1 MRHRRRAL
9 QRLPY
14 SLRLGLCALLGAI
27 GLFSAGLEAVHAQ
40 TRIPSVD
47 GNNFGVPSDF
57 AFGDRDLFQVVFFEI
72 PASYSGLL
80 HFAIEDPDAFDGDEG
95 AIDRDD
101 SSGAGTVNTTFSLYG
116 GSGAFSDIA
125 TRAVDFGTAAI
136 TPPAAPYTGTLL
148 AEYVYNDD
156 SLNAV
161 SGGPNLSSSGEWAFF
176 PAVSASQGEL
186 IGNRRYF
193 KVVVKSDQSGN
204 LVKNG
209 FRLDVSVI
217 GSGNPTGLTDARAF
231 AYGWTVNFRDQVG
244 TEWDFYPFVPESETL
259 ADSLTLFSWDM
270 DNGEDTA
277 GPVLRD
283 IAGNIVDNNLT
294 GMVSGQGAN
303 NPGDIASASVTLG
316 TGLGT
321 VADRINGTWR
331 LTITEDADGGQN
343 PNTSEIFAAT
353 TGTNPTRIYAS
364 QYVPAAPDYVIA
376 AATDGTALSDGTETE
391 RITFQLVDAS
401 DDPVPYVRNLFVTV
415 DNGADIRNASSGGS
429 FPTTSLIVTTDAD
442 GVAWIE
448 VSNTNTGLT
457 TVAIETD
464 GSLAGASALDDQ
476 LDNTNPNVNATIN
489 FVTDPDPT
497 ISSAGNTSFA
507 AGSTNVVLPNIVIDD
522 AIGSTINTT
531 NNIIVRIPGTAA
543 LEWVPATGSAV
554 ETGGAGA
561 VNAAMAVGGA
571 GNRDLTITVTANFGG
586 GETVTISNVQIS
598 STGGNEAV
606 QLELIVDGS
615 SVIATDDKVIAA
627 VDTVFIWEGDDDGNW
642 NTAAN
647 WVGDSRP
654 TANDGT
660 ENIFIDTIGGGV
672 DPTNLPGAGISA
684 ADLTIGS
691 TSTLDIAA
699 LNLTV
704 NDVFS
709 NEGTLALDGGQTI
722 TFTNG
727 MDSDSGA
734 VEYRGVG
741 TLPTGLGTAFYDLLI
756 TTNDVIASEVTTA
769 IVVNNDL
776 TITSATT
783 ITNQVTVTDVLTINA
798 GTAAVNLTQA
808 TNAVG
813 RLNVTG
819 AGSID
824 VASADALEIQS
835 LVTTGNATVS
845 VTNNAIT
852 DAATATINIGGDL
865 TLSSGTG
872 AMTLGDTAT
881 DSFDVTGT
889 LRFTS
894 TGTVSGAL
902 NSAVSLGA
910 SSAANLTVSST
921 GAIAQ
926 AGTINVTNN
935 YTVTAGNA
943 VTQTAAVTVGNDF
956 TLTSSGTLT
965 QSATLDVGGTLSI
978 DTGGNNAVTLNNVGN
993 ELNIVAFAGN
1003 AGAIELVDADTSA
1016 NALTVNTLDTAT
1028 PSSLTITGANNVTLG
1043 TAVLTGASELTGAL
1057 SLTSTNGQIVA
1068 PSAITATGVTIT
1080 AADGVSLGGAITVSA
1095 GAGTIVVNADSD
1107 ADTTGTLNL
1116 GAAGAL
1122 DSSAAGALT
1131 VTAAALTAANAA
1143 NDLNA
1148 GTSLLTINST
1158 GAVGLATTTG
1168 GFDFADPARFS
1179 DVVTAGSLTAVAANN
1194 SAITLGDLL
1203 DASAVTGTVTLT
1215 TSGTGTVDV
1224 AGGTTFNELNITAN
1238 ARTTA
1243 NGASITTS
1251 NDNITFGGT
1260 IDAGTA
1266 NTDDLTL
1273 TAGTGTIAIGGDI
1286 GGTTPLGDFS
1296 VASANQ
1302 LTLPAAFT
1310 AATGGAQ
1317 SYVATTIQL
1326 GGATTMSAGGQ
1337 ISFNATTLDGGAN
1350 NLTLQSNDIDFV
1362 GAAGAVQ
1369 NITDL
1374 TLQPQAVGN
1383 GVEIGAAA
1391 DDASGTTL
1399 DITTGDIAGINTS
1412 VDRIVFGYPAG
1423 TSAVRIPSGATPAFG
1438 SDTVFQSG
1446 GVGGSVQVLGTIANT
1461 LANASVTINATAVTV
1476 GGGGISTTGATSDV
1490 DVTGTTSVTLSAAI
1504 TTAGNAVSITGAT
1517 TLATAAIA
1525 IDTTNG
1531 GGTAAGANIDLNSAI
1546 DGTQNLTVTGGTG
1559 GDVTF
1564 GGAIGAGTAI
1574 AALNASGNNVT
1585 LAGIGGG
1592 AAGAASAT
1600 VTAQTRITLAGAT
1613 NYRTSGVQDY
1623 DSGVAATVGT
1633 VVAPTATATFS
1644 ASAIQFGDVYIDAFT
1659 TVNVPV
1665 IFGSNV
1671 TARTFVV
1678 YRGALNITGITVA
1691 TTQDFV
1697 AFGAAYDPHDPAR
1710 TLLLNND
1717 TASDGPDTSSVTNA
1731 LFAYPEAGSLNYYP
1745 AGGGYNT
1752 PNPGEFA
1759 NASTA
1764 AFAANG
1770 LLAATINVSGDFY
1783 ANGIDFDQANATPA
1797 TNRWTLSIPATAN
1810 TQANLIQTAND
1821 RFGTDY
1827 AVFLAANIDFANV
1840 TGGTLTASVQIPG
1853 NNEYAF
1859 GVTDGANNIGNVAV
1873 GRPDITSAH
1882 LVNDRFIRI
1891 DFSEMIENDNGEI
1904 VAAVTEGLIQY
1915 DGGADGLLNF
1925 FTTVYTHAT
1934 HTAGD
1939 PFDESTLVALTNT
1952 DVDTIYL
1959 RVADP
1964 AQGFKTDA
1972 SGSAVGGA
1980 INGGVGSTDATD
1992 RAGDTALDN
2001 IPDIHV
2007 LKGALRGATGGTMIR
2022 NYGYNQNTSMAAIDP
2037 FNLTADDAG
2046 PLLYRIE
2053 YGRAASRQPIERTY
2067 DGHNYVH
2074 FFYSEPVDIGT
2085 NAGFTAANAGPS
2097 GSAAQNFQS
2106 AATFTAANPGGDFRY
2121 VSHGATDAV
2130 TEIVG
2135 YIQYTA
2141 PLNDNAVFSD
2151 GARPGVAGV
2160 ADDTTHA
2167 LYRHDAFPGMIFG
2180 TTAQA
2185 AQQLRIYV
2193 SGYLDGALANE
2204 RFPGWHSNLP
2214 NIGAATAI
2222 DVLPNADI
2230 RDAVGNAVNDLYDTP
2245 ITANTFRS
2253 TPGAVTA
2260 SPTDTVSL
2268 WIDSW
2273 DVSPPIFATYE
2284 LAPGGPPFV
2293 ASSYEI
2299 VLLSNVA
2306 TGLVNRLE
2314 FHVLDNTFLDLT
2326 NVPNAAGAASP
2337 QTAANA
2343 DNPSN
2348 DPGFWDGQDRSG
2360 LAPSPLT
2367 HANDRTNEGLRD
2379 STLNAG
2385 FGTPIPLN
2393 AFFMEQSG
2401 VTPLVNTENISLI
2414 TDVNNGLFGTVSVT
2428 NDSYFSLTINSNA
2441 GDHPWGEGV
2450 NLAVDYFATGAN
2462 GAYITDLAGNL
2473 LPSTVTPLAA
2483 IEQTPPSIELALGIV
2498 GSNRL
2503 YLKFSEPVSATSGS
2517 ISDITAAAFNLIGTA
2532 NTAVGIDILT
2542 RSTVG
2547 ASAGAVEDVFL
2558 TLANPIAVDEVLS
2571 ARIAPSADTVI
2582 WDVADNPMLTTQER
2596 RLTDVAIGIIEPV
2609 WATDSFGINDAPTGE
2624 FRTIRVFDGTT
2635 TLSPTDITLQARL
2648 LTTDTTLTTS
2658 MLYTIDPQLGSG
2670 VTYWSPDALPG
2681 LVETDETTPATELTA
2696 TDVNGAFRDFQ
2707 IPGSDPALDS
2717 GTDFQFQFRVQGVN
2731 SATAGDLTDPRTVQP
2746 WSFDISTGFI
2756 AQRANVTI
2764 LNNVIYPERGENT
2777 VLTYELDEAGMVNV
2791 LVFALDGT
2799 LVRTIHRGRQGAGT
2813 YRYTW
2818 DGRNQGDRVVARG
2831 IYFIRVVAP
2840 GGIDEYRK
2848 VIVAKD

>member
-1 MRHRRRAL
+1 M
-9 QRLPY
+9 
-14 SLRLGLCALLGAI
+14 GAI
-27 GLFSAGLEAVHAQ
+27 GLFYTGVEIAQAQ

-80 HFAIEDPDAFDGDEG
+80 HFAIEDPDAFDGDEVG
-95 AIDRDD
+95 IDRDD

-217 GSGNPTGLTDARAF
+217 GSGTPTGLTDARAF
-231 AYGWTVNFRDQVG
+231 AYGWTVNFRDQIG
-244 TEWDFYPFVPESETL
+244 TEWDFYPFVPDDETL
-259 ADSLTLFSWDM
+259 GSILTLSSWDM
-270 DNGEDTA
+270 DDGEGFDAGTATDTT

-283 IAGNIVDNNLT
+283 IAGNIVNNNLNA
-294 GMVSGQGAN
+294 MISRQGTN
-303 NPGDIASASVTLG
+303 NPGDVASALVTLG
-316 TGLGT
+316 TGGGT
-321 VADRINGTWR
+321 VAERINGTWR
-331 LTITEDADGGQN
+331 LTITEDAGGGQN
-343 PNTSEIFAAT
+343 PNTSEIFAST
-353 TGTNPTRIYAS
+353 SGTNPTRIYAS
-364 QYVPAAPDYVIA
+364 QYVPADPDYVIA

-391 RITFQLVDAS
+391 RVTFQLVDAA
-401 DDPVPYVRNLFVTV
+401 DDPVPYVRDIFVSV
-415 DNGADIRNASSGGS
+415 DNGANIQNASSGGS

-442 GVAWIE
+442 GVAWID
-448 VSNTNTGLT
+448 VSNTNTGIT
-457 TVAIETD
+457 TVAVETD

-476 LDNTNPNVNATIN
+476 LDNTNPNVNATID

-497 ISSAGNTSFA
+497 ISSVGNTSFA
-507 AGSTNVVLPNIVIDD
+507 SGSTNVVLPNIVIDD

-543 LEWVPATGSAV
+543 LEWVPSTGSAA
-554 ETGGAGA
+554 ETGGPGG
-561 VNAAMAVGGA
+561 VNPAMTVGGV
-571 GNRDLTITVTANFGG
+571 GNRDLTITVNANFGG

-598 STGGNEAV
+598 STGGNAAV
-606 QLELIVDGS
+606 QLELIVDGAT
-615 SVIATDDKVIAA
+615 VIATDDKVIAA
-627 VDTVFIWEGDDDGNW
+627 VDVVFIWEGDDDGNW
-642 NTAAN
+642 TTAAN
-647 WVGDSRP
+647 WVGDARP

-672 DPTNLPGAGISA
+672 DPTNLPVAGVSA

-704 NDVFS
+704 NDTFS
-709 NEGTLALDGGQTI
+709 NEGALALDGGQTI
-722 TFTNG
+722 TLTNG
-727 MDSDSGA
+727 MDTDSGA

-741 TLPTGLGTAFYDLLI
+741 TLPTGLGTTFHNLLI

-783 ITNQVTVTDVLTINA
+783 ITNQVTVSDDLTINA
-798 GTAAVNLTQA
+798 GAAAVNLTQA
-808 TNAVG
+808 TNAIG

-819 AGSID
+819 ASSID
-824 VASADALEIQS
+824 LASAVALEIQG
-835 LVTTGNATVS
+835 LVTTGNATIA
-845 VTNNAIT
+845 TDNDAIS
-852 DAATATINIGGDL
+852 DVANVTINVGGNLTLSTGAGTGGITIGDNAGDTVTVTGALALTSADADLALDSAVDLAASSATNL
-865 TLSSGTG
+865 TLSSTG
-872 AMTLGDTAT
+872 A
-881 DSFDVTGT
+881 V
-889 LRFTS
+889 
-894 TGTVSGAL
+894 
-902 NSAVSLGA
+902 
-910 SSAANLTVSST
+910 
-921 GAIAQ
+921 AQ
-926 AGTINVTNN
+926 NG
-935 YTVTAGNA
+935 
-943 VTQTAAVTVGNDF
+943 AVTVTTDM
-956 TLTSSGTLT
+956 TVTSSGTLT
-965 QSATLDVGGTLSI
+965 QSAALDVGGTLSI
-978 DTGGNNAVTLNNVGN
+978 DTGGNNAVTLDNAGN

-1003 AGAIELVDADTSA
+1003 AGAVELFDADTSA
-1016 NALTVNTLDTAT
+1016 NALTVNNLDTAT
-1028 PSSLTITGANNVTLG
+1028 PSTLTITGANNVTLG
-1043 TAVLTGASELTGAL
+1043 TGALTGASALTGAL
-1057 SLTSTNGQIVA
+1057 VLTSTNGQIAA

-1080 AADGVSLGGAITVSA
+1080 AADGVTLGGAVAVSA
-1095 GAGTIVVNADSD
+1095 GAGTIVVDADSD
-1107 ADTTGTLNL
+1107 ADTTGTLDL
-1116 GAAGAL
+1116 GASGAL
-1122 DSSAAGALT
+1122 NASAGGALT

-1158 GAVGLATTTG
+1158 DAVGLATTTG

-1179 DVVTAGSLTAVAANN
+1179 DVVTAGSLTVVAANN

-1215 TSGTGTVDV
+1215 TTGTGTVDV
-1224 AGGTTFNELNITAN
+1224 AGSTTFNELNITGN

-1243 NGASITTS
+1243 NGAAITTS

-1260 IDAGTA
+1260 IEANTA

-1273 TAGTGTIAIGGDI
+1273 TAGTGTIAIGDDI

-1337 ISFNATTLDGGAN
+1337 ISFNATTLNGGTNA
-1350 NLTLQSNDIDFV
+1350 LTLRSNDIDFA

-1369 NITDL
+1369 DITDL

-1391 DDASGTTL
+1391 DDASGATL

-1412 VDRIVFGYPAG
+1412 VDRIVFGYAAG
-1423 TSAVRIPSGATPAFG
+1423 TSAVRIPAGTTPAFG

-1461 LANASVTINATAVTV
+1461 LANASVTINATDVTI

-1517 TLATAAIA
+1517 ALATAAIA

-1531 GGTAAGANIDLNSAI
+1531 GGAAAGANIDLNSAI

-1600 VTAQTRITLAGAT
+1600 VTAQTQITLAGAT

-1623 DSGVAATVGT
+1623 DSGAAASVGT
-1633 VVAPTATATFS
+1633 VVAPTAAAAFS

-1659 TVNVPV
+1659 TANVPV
-1665 IFGSNV
+1665 TFGSNV

-1678 YRGALNITGITVA
+1678 YRGALNIAGITVA

-1697 AFGAAYDPHDPAR
+1697 AFGAAYDPDDPAR
-1710 TLLLNND
+1710 TLLLNDD
-1717 TASDGPDTSSVTNA
+1717 TASDGPDAGSATNA
-1731 LFAYPEAGSLNYYP
+1731 LFAYPEAGLLSYYP

-1759 NASTA
+1759 TAPTA

-1783 ANGIDFDQANATPA
+1783 ANGINFDQANATPA

-1821 RFGTDY
+1821 RFGADY

-1859 GVTDGANNIGNVAV
+1859 GVTDGTNNTGNVAL
-1873 GRPDITSAH
+1873 GRPDIASAH

-1891 DFSEMIENDNGEI
+1891 DFSEAIENDNGEI
-1904 VAAVTEGLIQY
+1904 VAAITEGLIQY

-1952 DVDTIYL
+1952 DVSTIYL

-2180 TTAQA
+2180 NTAQA

-2230 RDAVGNAVNDLYDTP
+2230 RDAGGNAVNDLYDTP

-2326 NVPNAAGAASP
+2326 NVPNAAGAADP
-2337 QTAANA
+2337 QIALNTG
-2343 DNPSN
+2343 NPSN

-2414 TDVNNGLFGTVSVT
+2414 TDVNNTLFGTVSVT

-2441 GDHPWGEGV
+2441 GDHPWGQGV

-2503 YLKFSEPVSATSGS
+2503 YLKFSEPVSATAGS
-2517 ISDITAAAFNLIGTA
+2517 ISDITAAAFALSGTA

-2582 WDVADNPMLTTQER
+2582 YDVANNPMLTTQER

-2648 LTTDTTLTTS
+2648 LTTDTTLATS

-2670 VTYWSPDALPG
+2670 VRYWSPDALPG
-2681 LVETDETTPATELTA
+2681 LVETDETTPATELTP

-2707 IPGSDPALDS
+2707 IPGADPALDS

-2777 VLTYELDEAGMVNV
+2777 ILTYELDEAGMVNV